1 MTSINLDWITNCL
14 LKISTGIGNW
24 QLAIVMAG
32 KEDDVFFGYGE
43 FEIAR
48 MHPCGKV
55 GKEKLIETESGISKT
70 LPLLSQ
76 PYGKE
81 WTRKRD
87 TQNL

>member
-1 MTSINLDWITNCL
+1 
-14 LKISTGIGNW
+14 
-24 QLAIVMAG
+24 MAG

-48 MHPCGKV
+48 MHQRGKV

-70 LPLLSQ
+70 FPLLSQ